1 MYSSSPAGSVS
12 RTWASFIA
20 TRKSSE
26 SCAVKVFEA
35 ATAISIPQ
43 RV

>member
-1 MYSSSPAGSVS
+1 L
-12 RTWASFIA
+12 RA

-26 SCAVKVFEA
+26 SCAVKVFDA
-35 ATAISIPQ
+35 ATAISIPH